1 MVPELF
7 SRNGIRK
14 LRPIDVN
21 QVGHLCGNEARWT
34 RGAFEQMLF
43 QQGRALR
50 EPMGQK
56 LGGFQLLKGH
66 SPAVLPMQ
74 GQTRKHSQRAKN
86 PQQGAVSQPVKPTDQ
101 R

>member
-1 MVPELF
+1 
-7 SRNGIRK
+7 
-14 LRPIDVN
+14 
-21 QVGHLCGNEARWT
+21 
-34 RGAFEQMLF
+34 
-43 QQGRALR
+43 
-50 EPMGQK
+50 MGQK
-56 LGGFQLLKGH
+56 LGGFQRLKGH